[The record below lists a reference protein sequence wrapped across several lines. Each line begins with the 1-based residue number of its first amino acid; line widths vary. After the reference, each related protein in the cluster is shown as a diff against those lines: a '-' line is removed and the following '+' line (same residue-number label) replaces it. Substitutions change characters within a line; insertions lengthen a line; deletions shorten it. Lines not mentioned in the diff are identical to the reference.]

1 LTAMHP
7 PNAATAT
14 PATPDYL
21 RELIAQ
27 AGISQREAARRLGIS
42 ERNFR
47 HMLTG
52 RLQCHYSTQY
62 CLEALALL
70 AHKPIANQ

>member
-1 LTAMHP
+1 MMHP
-7 PNAATAT
+7 PDATTATA
-14 PATPDYL
+14 ATPDYL

-52 RLQCHYSTQY
+52 RLQCPYSTQY

-70 AHKPIANQ
+70 APEPKANQ

>member
-1 LTAMHP
+1 MHP